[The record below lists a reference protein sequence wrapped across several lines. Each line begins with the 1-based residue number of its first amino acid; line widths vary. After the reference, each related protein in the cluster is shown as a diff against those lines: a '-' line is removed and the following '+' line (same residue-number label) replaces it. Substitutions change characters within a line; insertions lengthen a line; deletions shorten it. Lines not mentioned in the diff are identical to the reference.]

1 MNRSSRKSYL
11 PLNLRSLLLLR
22 AVNYKKGLMRVYLMT
37 ERRLGVGWGAVFC
50 CCCFVFFLSC
60 LFFSSQPKVFSL
72 YPGYLRVSFSRT
84 AGCFSVGR
92 SSAEGRNYE
101 QRSCRSLL
109 RFDLN
114 RKPRTDHFHRDHNSP
129 CLSPQNFT

>member
-1 MNRSSRKSYL
+1 MGSCF
-11 PLNLRSLLLLR
+11 LLLL
-22 AVNYKKGLMRVYLMT
+22 L
-37 ERRLGVGWGAVFC
+37 
-50 CCCFVFFLSC
+50 FFFFAC
-60 LFFSSQPKVFSL
+60 LFFSSQPKVSSL

-101 QRSCRSLL
+101 QRSCGSLF

-129 CLSPQNFT
+129 SLSPKILHNHSLRFLLKRL

>member
-1 MNRSSRKSYL
+1 
-11 PLNLRSLLLLR
+11 
-22 AVNYKKGLMRVYLMT
+22 MT

-50 CCCFVFFLSC
+50 CCRFVLFFGC
-60 LFFSSQPKVFSL
+60 LFFSSQPKVSSL

-101 QRSCRSLL
+101 QRSCGSLL

-114 RKPRTDHFHRDHNSP
+114 RKPRTDHFHRDHNWP
-129 CLSPQNFT
+129 WLSPQNFTYPFSSISLETIVIPRRNYKQCLCKILGGKQGTL

>member
-1 MNRSSRKSYL
+1 
-11 PLNLRSLLLLR
+11 
-22 AVNYKKGLMRVYLMT
+22 MT

-50 CCCFVFFLSC
+50 CCCCCFVFFFSAC
-60 LFFSSQPKVFSL
+60 LFFSSQPKVSSL

-101 QRSCRSLL
+101 Q
-109 RFDLN
+109 
-114 RKPRTDHFHRDHNSP
+114 
-129 CLSPQNFT
+129 